1 MKYSLNDYN
10 FPQQLKS
17 MSEHELELL
26 SYEIRQ
32 SLLDTVSV
40 TGGHLSSNLG
50 VVELTIALHTVFE
63 TPKDKIIWD
72 VGHQA
77 YVHKM
82 LTGRS
87 SKMHTLRTHGGIS
100 GFPKLEESI
109 HDMYDSGHSS
119 TSISAAFGYAAA
131 RDLNHEDYSVVA
143 VIGDGALTG
152 GIAYEAMN
160 NVGQSNKPMIVVL
173 NDNEMSISKNV
184 GGMSQHLAKLRAS
197 QAYLEFKK
205 KIKNAVKG
213 IPKYGEGIYSG
224 MEHLRDSLKY
234 AVVPGAIFEEFG
246 FKYFGPIDGHNI
258 HDLIQAMQLAK
269 NMQQPVLLHVVT
281 KKGKGYR
288 NAENNPGKFHGIGS
302 FDLNTGELIS
312 VAKNYSYS
320 QIFGKKILQIA
331 HNDPRVVA
339 ISAAMVDAT
348 GLDRFQEKFP
358 ERLFDVGIAE
368 QHAVSFAAGMALNG
382 MKPVVAI
389 YSTFLQRAYDQILID
404 VCMQN
409 LPVVFAI
416 DRAGNVGN
424 DGETHN
430 GQFDLSYLSSMPN
443 LTIMAPKDGRELAEM
458 LDYAFTLH
466 GPCAIRYPRGE
477 AEDLSVEETKHLPI
491 DGTIEVLSEG
501 KDGVFLAIGKMVAPS
516 LKAREILKHKGIDMG
531 VVNARFVKPL
541 DEVGILSATNGKRV
555 VITLEDN
562 AIIGGF
568 GSEVCKLLKDK
579 GNPAIQTLQIGWP
592 DAFISQGK
600 VSELMEEYGLDANS
614 IARRVEELIE
624 R

>member
-1 MKYSLNDYN
+1 MKHSLNDYD
-10 FPQQLKS
+10 FPEQLHS

-32 SLLDTVSV
+32 TLLDTVSV

-50 VVELTIALHTVFE
+50 VVELTIALHTVFQS
-63 TPKDKIIWD
+63 PKDKIIWD

-77 YVHKM
+77 YVHKI

-87 SKMHTLRTHGGIS
+87 GKMNTLRTYGGMN
-100 GFPKLEESI
+100 GFPRLEESV

-119 TSISAAFGYAAA
+119 TSISAAFGYAVA
-131 RDLNHEDYSVVA
+131 RDLNEEDYSVVA

-160 NVGQSNKPMIVVL
+160 NAGESNKPMIVVL

-184 GGMSQHLAKLRAS
+184 GGMSQYLGKLRAS
-197 QAYLEFKK
+197 QAYIEFKK
-205 KIKNAVKG
+205 KLKQTVKG
-213 IPKYGEGIYSG
+213 IPKYGEGLYSG

-234 AVVPGAIFEEFG
+234 AVVAGAIFEEFG
-246 FKYFGPIDGHNI
+246 FKYFGPVDGHNI
-258 HDLIQAMQLAK
+258 HDLIQALHMCK
-269 NMQQPVLLHVVT
+269 SMQQPVLLHVLT

-302 FDLNTGELIS
+302 FDLNTGNTTS
-312 VAKNYSYS
+312 VAKNDSYS
-320 QIFGKKILQIA
+320 KIFGKKMMEIA
-331 HNDPRVVA
+331 QKDSKVVA

-348 GLDRFQEKFP
+348 GLREFQKKYP
-358 ERLFDVGIAE
+358 KRLFDVGIAE
-368 QHAVSFAAGMALNG
+368 QHAVSFAAGLALNG

-389 YSTFLQRAYDQILID
+389 YSTFFQRAYDQILID
-404 VCMQN
+404 VCMQK

-430 GQFDLSYLSSMPN
+430 GQFDLSYLSHMPN
-443 LTIMAPKDGRELAEM
+443 LTIMAPKDGTELKIM
-458 LDYAFTLH
+458 LEYAIALE

-477 AEDLSVEETKHLPI
+477 AEDLSFEENTNATI
-491 DGTIEVLSEG
+491 DGKIEHLAEG
-501 KDGVFLAIGKMVAPS
+501 KDGVLIAVGKMTSTAI
-516 LKAREILKHKGIDMG
+516 KARQLLKEQGIDVG

-541 DEVGILSATNGKRV
+541 DEIGILNCVKNQKYI
-555 VITLEDN
+555 ITLEDN
-562 AIIGGF
+562 SIIGGF
-568 GSEVCKLLKDK
+568 GSQVNTLLNEK
-579 GNPAIQTLQIGWP
+579 GHSVKTLQIGWP
-592 DAFISQGK
+592 DEFIPPGTVQ
-600 VSELMEEYGLDANS
+600 ELMKKYGLDAKG
-614 IARRVEELIE
+614 IARKVAEFIE